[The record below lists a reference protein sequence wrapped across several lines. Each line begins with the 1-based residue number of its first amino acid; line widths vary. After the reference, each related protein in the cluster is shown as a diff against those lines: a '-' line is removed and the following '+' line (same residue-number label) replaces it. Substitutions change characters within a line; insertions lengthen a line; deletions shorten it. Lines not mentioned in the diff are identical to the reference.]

1 MGKACQMRSSI
12 KHLHPDKSKV
22 YRTAQMFMRLLVTQ
36 SSEIMRRCQV
46 PLMNVLIGPVGRP
59 SRSLHLNANL
69 QVSAGLGLG
78 LQDCLARRRG
88 MTDCNLAN
96 WPMSSRHVGSN
107 RDSPHTQISTPGGL
121 IV

>member
-69 QVSAGLGLG
+69 QA
-78 LQDCLARRRG
+78 CRIAYRRL
-88 MTDCNLAN
+88 TD